1 VHSGAGSHIP
11 QEIFESNLSVR
22 KYAASIDKVLL
33 VVSSVKVAG
42 EVTAVGKKL
51 LVVNTV
57 EFAAEVVPAGDAEAA
72 PAH

>member
-1 VHSGAGSHIP
+1 
-11 QEIFESNLSVR
+11 
-22 KYAASIDKVLL
+22 VLL